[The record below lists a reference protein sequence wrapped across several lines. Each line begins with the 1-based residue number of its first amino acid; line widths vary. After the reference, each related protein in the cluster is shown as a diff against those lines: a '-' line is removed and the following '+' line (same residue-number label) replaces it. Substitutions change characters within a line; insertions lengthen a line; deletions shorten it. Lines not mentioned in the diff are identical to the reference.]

1 MKATDMRGMSVEG
14 LRKYILDGRQ
24 ELMNLRFQQATGQIE
39 NTARMRLVKRDV
51 ARVKTILNEKAA
63 NAAAEQGA

>member
-24 ELMNLRFQQATGQIE
+24 ELMNLRFQQA
-39 NTARMRLVKRDV
+39 NLVLNSTARMRQRKKEI
-51 ARVKTILNEKAA
+51 ARAKTIINEKKLSGEAA
-63 NAAAEQGA
+63 

>member
-24 ELMNLRFQQATGQIE
+24 ELMNLRFQQA
-39 NTARMRLVKRDV
+39 NLVLNSTARMRQLKKEI
-51 ARVKTILNEKAA
+51 ARAKTIINEKKLSGEAA
-63 NAAAEQGA
+63 

>member
-24 ELMNLRFQQATGQIE
+24 ELMNLRFQRANLVLN
-39 NTARMRLVKRDV
+39 NTARMRQLKRAI
-51 ARVKTILNEKAA
+51 ARAKTIINEKKLAGEAA
-63 NAAAEQGA
+63 

>member
-24 ELMNLRFQQATGQIE
+24 ELMNLRFQQA
-39 NTARMRLVKRDV
+39 NLVLNSTARMRQLKDRKSVV
-51 ARVKTILNEKAA
+51 
-63 NAAAEQGA
+63 